1 MCALTLLALPF
12 VLSMA
17 IPVSAG
23 AGRKPAGPSAVTVDN
38 ETRVLYDDEAGGSG
52 DDPAIWVHPGDCD
65 ASIVIVS
72 PSWLMGSRS

>member
-1 MCALTLLALPF
+1 
-12 VLSMA
+12 
-17 IPVSAG
+17 
-23 AGRKPAGPSAVTVDN
+23 VTVDN
-38 ETRVLYDDEAGGSG
+38 ETPVLYDDEAGGNASG